1 MRTLKNG
8 KDVKY
13 YVMCPECSSHLE
25 YEYDDI
31 RKSGGTESGGRYIVC
46 PVCEERIK
54 VSIPGQFTAG
64 FSSLAAAV
72 GSCGCK

>member
-8 KDVKY
+8 KEVKHY
-13 YVMCPECSSHLE
+13 IICPECSSHLE

-31 RKSGGTESGGRYIVC
+31 RKSGGAESGGRYIVC

-54 VSIPGQFTAG
+54 VASPAAATSFVG
-64 FSSLAAAV
+64 FSAATS
-72 GSCGCK
+72 SCGCC